1 MTVTERIQGVVVTV
15 VAVLVGLSAVYTTFV
30 RDRVPQPRRVELL
43 EAIPADARLVMG
55 APTDSIHLV
64 VLTDF
69 ECPACRAFHS
79 TVKRLLAERSGVS
92 LWYLHHPLPYH
103 QHAMTAARVAECA
116 LGNDRFAALVD
127 GLFEA
132 QPEFGERSWAEIAW
146 AAGISDTSRI
156 TRCASADSMPPAVA
170 AGLAIGEAIS
180 LTGTPTVSINGWV
193 FASPP
198 SLGELEDAIEALAG
212 GARPRARSR
221 D

>member
-1 MTVTERIQGVVVTV
+1 MTV
-15 VAVLVGLSAVYTTFV
+15 VAVLVGLSAVYTTFI

-43 EAIPADARLVMG
+43 QTIPADARLVVG
-55 APTDSIHLV
+55 KATDSIHLV

-79 TVKRLLAERSGVS
+79 TAKRLLAARSGVS
-92 LWYLHHPLPYH
+92 LWYVHHPLPYH
-103 QHAMTAARVAECA
+103 QHALAAARVAECA
-116 LGNDRFAALVD
+116 VRTEQFASLVD

-132 QPEFGERSWAEIAW
+132 QPEFGQRTWADIAW
-146 AAGISDTSRI
+146 AAGVSDTSAI
-156 TRCASADSMPPAVA
+156 TRCASADSVPSAIE

-198 SLGELEDAIEALAG
+198 SLRELEDAIESLAS

-221 D
+221 N